1 MMNLNSQTANNSEV
15 VTPSDTIALAK
26 EAAALYVG
34 VSGNI
39 SLLMPSGDSA
49 TFTAVPVGFFPV
61 KVKRVN
67 STGTTATNM
76 IALR

>member
-1 MMNLNSQTANNSEV
+1 MNLFSQTARGGNT
-15 VTPSDTIALAK
+15 VTPHDSTNLAAD
-26 EAAALYVG
+26 AAALYVG

-39 SLLMPSGDSA
+39 SLLMPSGDVV
-49 TFTAVPVGFFPV
+49 TFNAVPVGFFPV
-61 KVKRVN
+61 QVRRVN